1 MPDNVENI
9 KGSQEKS
16 TFNSVLA
23 FETNFDMKNHSSKPH
38 MNALAAIPGNLLD
51 HMKTAKPRPI
61 SEQEEP
67 QSHGVHNCDIFQVIF
82 E

>member
-1 MPDNVENI
+1 
-9 KGSQEKS
+9 
-16 TFNSVLA
+16 
-23 FETNFDMKNHSSKPH
+23 
-38 MNALAAIPGNLLD
+38 MNALAAIPGNLLNY
-51 HMKTAKPRPI
+51 MKTAKPRRI